1 VLLTHNMQ
9 QAAQVSQK
17 CAFFLAT
24 DKTPGH
30 IVEAGMTEQMFG
42 APADPRTADY
52 VSGRLG

>member
-1 VLLTHNMQ
+1 MQ
-9 QAAQVSQK
+9 QAARVSQK

-30 IVEAGMTEQMFG
+30 IVEAGLTEQMFE

-52 VSGRLG
+52 VHGRFG